1 MATPPCFINAGWCG
15 AQLPATFKLW
25 PEDSASNFFS
35 QVSAYSLGASYISV
49 LVFNLVFSTRRRS
62 QVALVVKNPPAKVGN
77 VRDVGLIPGS
87 GRCLEEGMTIHSSIL
102 AWRIPWTGEP
112 GRLQSTWSQRVGHN
126 WSDLACTKHSTRSQ
140 GTKRK
145 SQASFPSLLH
155 LKLESS
161 LCSTWFKVLYYVKS
175 SVKEVPH
182 LITSADVAGLSSPS
196 CSIRTHDLNGRWSQ
210 EVNVL
215 WYCKLL

>member
-1 MATPPCFINAGWCG
+1 MLTGAAFGCWQQPGRVASQRCSSSAPLSFVRTWGAPLKQVMRFIPVQLTVSDSLTCTLGPASTLETEWRVGGIWRPFSYLNEPGGHPPCFINAGWCG

-126 WSDLACTKHSTRSQ
+126 
-140 GTKRK
+140 
-145 SQASFPSLLH
+145 
-155 LKLESS
+155 
-161 LCSTWFKVLYYVKS
+161 
-175 SVKEVPH
+175 
-182 LITSADVAGLSSPS
+182 
-196 CSIRTHDLNGRWSQ
+196 
-210 EVNVL
+210 
-215 WYCKLL
+215 